1 MMRGMQWMNLQTHWE
16 DDMEINEAL
25 IKLEAHERECLLRY
39 ESIQRQLDEHN
50 KRFDK
55 LDAALNR
62 QLVIMIGILPVV
74 IGFVEYL
81 R

>member
-1 MMRGMQWMNLQTHWE
+1 
-16 DDMEINEAL
+16 MEINEAL
-25 IKLEAHERECLLRY
+25 LKLEAHEKECSLRY

-62 QLVIMIGILPVV
+62 QLVIMIGVIPVI

>member
-1 MMRGMQWMNLQTHWE
+1 
-16 DDMEINEAL
+16 MEINEAL
-25 IKLEAHERECLLRY
+25 MKLEAHEKECLLRY

-62 QLVIMIGILPVV
+62 QLVIMIGIIPVI

>member
-1 MMRGMQWMNLQTHWE
+1 
-16 DDMEINEAL
+16 MEINEAL
-25 IKLEAHERECLLRY
+25 LKLEAHEKECLFRY

-62 QLVIMIGILPVV
+62 QLVIMIGIIPVI

>member
-1 MMRGMQWMNLQTHWE
+1 
-16 DDMEINEAL
+16 MELNEAL
-25 IKLEAHERECLLRY
+25 LKLESHERECLLRY

-62 QLVIMIGILPVV
+62 HLIIMVSIVPVV